1 MGGCY
6 SDNGVLKGVV
16 LIEDSTMW
24 VVVTVTMVYQWELY
38 CLKTVLC
45 GWLLQ

>member
-1 MGGCY
+1 MGACY
-6 SDNGVLKGVV
+6 SDNAVLMGVV
-16 LIEDSTMW
+16 SFEDSTVR
-24 VVVTVTMVYQWELY
+24 VVVTVTMLYLWEWY